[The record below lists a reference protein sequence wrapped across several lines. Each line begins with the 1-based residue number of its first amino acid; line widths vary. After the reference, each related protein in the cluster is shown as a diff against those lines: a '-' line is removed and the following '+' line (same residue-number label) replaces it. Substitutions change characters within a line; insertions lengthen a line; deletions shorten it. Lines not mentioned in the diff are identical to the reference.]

1 MTETYSRANLS
12 GKTHFLIKGI
22 GQVNFAALD
31 LNLLRVLDALFSEGS
46 TVKAADRLAM
56 SQSAVS
62 GALSRLRHALGDQL
76 FIRQGNRLVA
86 TDYAAGLKAGLREEL
101 ERLEALLTPPTV
113 FDPQTAK
120 GTFRIAASDFF
131 AELLMP
137 PLGDFLQKSAP
148 YLRAQLVDLVPNDYV
163 ASLEL
168 RNADI
173 ALIPDLALPEW
184 VNREPLFNSP
194 FHVIARAG
202 NPGIA
207 GLKDGMQMPID
218 IFCALHHVLFSPEG
232 NLAAMGDASLHRFGK
247 SRQVAMTVPVFSGVC
262 RAVSESDL
270 IALVPAQLASKVA
283 RTFGLCV
290 FEPPVKI
297 DPALIIGIWHKRS
310 HNAPMAAWMRSQIFS
325 LMTALDVDA

>member
-1 MTETYSRANLS
+1 M
-12 GKTHFLIKGI
+12 
-22 GQVNFAALD
+22 NFATLD

-86 TDYAAGLKAGLREEL
+86 TDYAAGLEAGLREEL
-101 ERLEALLTPPTV
+101 ERLEALLASPTD
-113 FDPQTAK
+113 FDPQTAE
-120 GTFRIAASDFF
+120 GSFRIAASDFF

-137 PLGDFLQKSAP
+137 PLGDLLQKAAP
-148 YLRAQLVDLVPNDYV
+148 RMRAQLVDLVPNDYV
-163 ASLEL
+163 ASLEQ

-173 ALIPDLALPEW
+173 ALVPDLALPEW
-184 VNREPLFNSP
+184 VNREPLFYSP

-207 GLKDGMQMPID
+207 GLKDGMRMPID
-218 IFCALHHVLFSPEG
+218 TFCRLHHVLFSPEG
-232 NLAAMGDASLHRFGK
+232 NLAAMGDAALQRVGK

-283 RTFGLCV
+283 RTFGLRV
-290 FEPPVKI
+290 FEPPMEIAPV
-297 DPALIIGIWHKRS
+297 LIIGIWHKRS
-310 HNAPMAAWMRSQIFS
+310 DNASMSAWMRSQIFS
-325 LMTALDVDA
+325 LMKALDIYA

>member
-1 MTETYSRANLS
+1 M
-12 GKTHFLIKGI
+12 
-22 GQVNFAALD
+22 NFATLD
-31 LNLLRVLDALFSEGS
+31 LNLLRVLDALFREGS
-46 TVKAADRLAM
+46 TVKAASGLAM

-86 TDYAAGLKAGLREEL
+86 TDYAAGIEAGLREEL
-101 ERLEALLTPPTV
+101 ERLEALLAPQAV

-137 PLGDFLQKSAP
+137 PLADLLQKSAP
-148 YLRAQLVDLVPNDYV
+148 HLRAQLVDLVPTDYV
-163 ASLEL
+163 ASLER

-173 ALIPDLALPEW
+173 ALIPDLPLPEW
-184 VNREPLFNSP
+184 VNREPLFYSP
-194 FHVIARAG
+194 FYVIAREG
-202 NPGIA
+202 HPVTA
-207 GLKDGMQMPID
+207 GLGEGMEMPMD
-218 IFCALHHVLFSPEG
+218 VFCALHHVLFSPEG
-232 NLAAMGDASLHRFGK
+232 NLAAMGDAALHRVGK

-283 RTFGLCV
+283 DTFRLRV
-290 FEPPVKI
+290 FEPPMKI

-310 HNAPMAAWMRSQIFS
+310 DNTPMAIWMRKQVFT
-325 LMTALDVDA
+325 LMKALD

>member
-1 MTETYSRANLS
+1 M
-12 GKTHFLIKGI
+12 
-22 GQVNFAALD
+22 NFATLD

-86 TDYAAGLKAGLREEL
+86 TDYAAGIEAGLSEEL
-101 ERLEALLTPPTV
+101 ERLEVLLAPPTV
-113 FDPQTAK
+113 FDPKTAK

-137 PLGDFLQKSAP
+137 PLADLLQKSAP
-148 YLRAQLVDLVPNDYV
+148 HIRAQLVDLVPNDYV
-163 ASLEL
+163 ASLER

-173 ALIPDLALPEW
+173 ALIPDLAVPEW
-184 VNREPLFNSP
+184 VNREPLFHSP
-194 FHVIARAG
+194 FHVITRRG

-207 GLKDGMQMPID
+207 GLKEGMQMPMD
-218 IFCALHHVLFSPEG
+218 VFCALHHVLFSPEG
-232 NLAAMGDASLHRFGK
+232 NLAAMGDAALHRVGK
-247 SRQVAMTVPVFSGVC
+247 GRKVAMTVPVFSGVC

-283 RTFGLCV
+283 EPFGLRV
-290 FEPPVKI
+290 FKPPMEI

-310 HNAPMAAWMRSQIFS
+310 DNAPMAKWMRSQIFD
-325 LMTALDVDA
+325 LMTALDVDS

>member
-1 MTETYSRANLS
+1 M
-12 GKTHFLIKGI
+12 
-22 GQVNFAALD
+22 NFATLD
-31 LNLLRVLDALFSEGS
+31 LNLLRVLDALFREGS
-46 TVKAADRLAM
+46 TVKAADGLAM

-86 TDYAAGLKAGLREEL
+86 TDYAAGLEAGLREEL
-101 ERLEALLTPPTV
+101 ERLEALLAPSAV
-113 FDPQTAK
+113 FAPQTAE

-137 PLGDFLQKSAP
+137 PLADLLRKSAP

-173 ALIPDLALPEW
+173 ALIPDLALPDW
-184 VNREPLFNSP
+184 VNRAPLFSSP

-202 NPGIA
+202 NPGTA
-207 GLKDGMQMPID
+207 GLKDGMQMPTEV
-218 IFCALHHVLFSPEG
+218 FCALHHVLFSPEG
-232 NLAAMGDASLHRFGK
+232 NLTAMGDAALNRVGK

-283 RTFGLCV
+283 DTFRLCV
-290 FEPPVKI
+290 FEPPMEI

-310 HNAPMAAWMRSQIFS
+310 DNTPMAAWMRSQVFS
-325 LMTALDVDA
+325 LMKALDVDA